1 MDMMRALQIKAPGLA
16 EIVDLPVPE
25 PGPGQVVVRVQ
36 QVNTC
41 PHWDLHIYRGKPM
54 FVGSGPVPYPYAPGQ
69 PGHEAA
75 GEIHAVGEGVP
86 GLSVGDRV
94 AMWRDQ
100 GQDRPGCYAQY
111 VVAESA
117 NVLKVPD
124 GVALEKVVSLELS
137 MCVAA
142 SILELKAW
150 GGIQG
155 QRVGVSGLGPA
166 GRVAAQMLKAE
177 GAYAVIGSELN
188 AERRRLAV
196 GAGDVDDVFDP
207 LGPAEQLPPRR
218 RQPGAF
224 ETSIDCV
231 GLAASVHFMMDHTDE
246 TLALFG
252 VQREDYVYGVRHAGL
267 RLFGYPGHHVRAA
280 QYAMDLIADGKLD
293 LRPLASARLPLDQ
306 YAEGVRM
313 LEAGE
318 ALKICYLPW
327 E

>member
-1 MDMMRALQIKAPGLA
+1 MMRALQIKAPALA
-16 EIVDLPVPE
+16 EIVRLPIPE
-25 PGPGQVVVRVQ
+25 PASGQVVVKVLA
-36 QVNTC
+36 VNTC
-41 PHWDLHIYRGKPM
+41 PHWDLHIYHGEPM
-54 FVGSGPVPYPYAPGQ
+54 FAGSGPVRYPYAAGQ

-75 GEIHAVGEGVP
+75 GEIHAVGEGVTD
-86 GLSVGDRV
+86 LSVGDRV

-111 VVAESA
+111 VLAESE

-124 GVALEKVVSLELS
+124 HVDLDRVVSLELA

-155 QRVGVSGLGPA
+155 RRVGVGGLGPA

-177 GAYAVIGSELN
+177 GAYEVVGSEPN
-188 AERRRLAV
+188 AARRQAAID
-196 GAGDVDDVFDP
+196 AGDVDDAFDP
-207 LGPAEQLPPRR
+207 LGAPVQLPPKRR
-218 RQPGAF
+218 HAGAF

-231 GLAASVHFMMDHTDE
+231 GLANSVHFMMDHTDE

-252 VQREDYVYGVRHAGL
+252 VQREDYIYGVRHAGL
-267 RLFGYPGHHVRAA
+267 RLLGYPGHHVRAA
-280 QYAMDLIADGKLD
+280 QYALDLIASDKLD
-293 LRPLASARLPLDQ
+293 LRPLVSAKLPLDR
-306 YAEGVRM
+306 YAEGVRL
-313 LEAGE
+313 LEAGK